1 MKKHTIVI
9 LIFLITVISGC
20 GNKNSNSLF
29 KKIDFNQAIGVYSID
44 LEHSKDK
51 VPSILLV
58 GNTYDL
64 KKNNFNDL
72 SSQNT
77 SVTILNDKNEA
88 IKFSAENVDWQI
100 YDPILL
106 EDGFSL
112 RLSSNKLAD
121 LKEPIFNK
129 VTIENKDQK
138 DDKRNISPIYI
149 QFYSGKQN
157 GLSVMESPFAPKNK
171 IEIGKEYSFGYKILD
186 SNHIMTHDIR
196 SEIIYPDEAK
206 KFIEIINVN
215 IYRDENTE
223 DQLKEEYKGKVDENK
238 LKNIAVYELRCTYI
252 IKEQGKIV
260 FQPEIKLFFDQKEQS
275 LAPLEPICFFN
286 FEESQ

>member
-1 MKKHTIVI
+1 
-9 LIFLITVISGC
+9 
-20 GNKNSNSLF
+20 
-29 KKIDFNQAIGVYSID
+29 
-44 LEHSKDK
+44 
-51 VPSILLV
+51 
-58 GNTYDL
+58 
-64 KKNNFNDL
+64 
-72 SSQNT
+72 
-77 SVTILNDKNEA
+77 
-88 IKFSAENVDWQI
+88 
-100 YDPILL
+100 
-106 EDGFSL
+106 
-112 RLSSNKLAD
+112 
-121 LKEPIFNK
+121 
-129 VTIENKDQK
+129 
-138 DDKRNISPIYI
+138 
-149 QFYSGKQN
+149 
-157 GLSVMESPFAPKNK
+157 MESPFAPKNK